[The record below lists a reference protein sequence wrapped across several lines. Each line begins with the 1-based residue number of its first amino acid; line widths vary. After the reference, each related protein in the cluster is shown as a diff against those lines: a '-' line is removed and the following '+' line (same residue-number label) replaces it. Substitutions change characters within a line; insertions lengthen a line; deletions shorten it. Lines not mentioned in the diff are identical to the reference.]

1 MSKEINN
8 SDFGESNH
16 FDLKD
21 INRIIEGNTQYYV
34 QLILYKNP

>member
-21 INRIIEGNTQYYV
+21 INRIIEGKYKLNKDYY
-34 QLILYKNP
+34 